1 MSKVKVNELSK
12 HDASEITVNDDV
24 VLASGKSVSSPSIS
38 TDTISEKTSAAGVT
52 IDGVLIK
59 DGQVDGVDVST
70 LSADTNGLVLLKSE
84 TASNSSA
91 IQLNNFRDNS
101 TYASYKL
108 VIQNMVFG
116 TDNQPLRLTF
126 QSGGDSPS
134 NITGTYN
141 KAYNLQG
148 LNNTSSY
155 EGTNQSATGYQDIMF
170 HIRSNGGAY
179 AHQGIYDLTMC
190 DGSLGICSAI
200 GNILT
205 MSADQNGNAYGYTV
219 WMMRYGLV
227 DATGI
232 KLFSA
237 SGNIASGNFYIYGV
251 KK

>member
-1 MSKVKVNELSK
+1 MSTVQVDAINE
-12 HDASEITVNDDV
+12 
-24 VLASGKSVSSPSIS
+24 S
-38 TDTISEKTSAAGVT
+38 TTNAGVT
-52 IDGVLIK
+52 VDGVLIK

-70 LSADTNGLVLLKSE
+70 LSLDTNNLVLLKSE

-108 VIQNMVFG
+108 VIQNMVFA

-170 HIRSNGGAY
+170 HIRNNGGAY

-190 DGSLGICSAI
+190 DGSLGICSVI

-232 KLFSA
+232 KLYSA
-237 SGNIASGNFYIYGV
+237 SGNIVSGNFYIYGV